1 MKKKRDITLLVI
13 VVVMLLMATASVCI
27 REYREA
33 NGLVNNTVTSR
44 LESTI

>member
-1 MKKKRDITLLVI
+1 MKKKRDITLLII
-13 VVVMLLMATASVCI
+13 VVVMLLMATVSVCI

-33 NGLVNNTVTSR
+33 NGLVNNTVTNR

>member
-1 MKKKRDITLLVI
+1 MKKKRDITLLI
-13 VVVMLLMATASVCI
+13 VVIVMLLMATASVCI

-33 NGLVNNTVTSR
+33 NGLVNNTVISR

>member
-1 MKKKRDITLLVI
+1 MKKKRDITLLII
-13 VVVMLLMATASVCI
+13 VLIMLLMATASVCI

-33 NGLVNNTVTSR
+33 NGLVGNAVTIG